1 MSTKEVKHEFLVHLH
16 VQGEKKNKNNALLST
31 KMSFKN
37 SLRNKTDCITN
48 NEKAKKVPLV
58 GKSLVP
64 PELAQVC
71 YCWLL
76 LLVHQLN

>member
-1 MSTKEVKHEFLVHLH
+1 MKHEFLVHLH
-16 VQGEKKNKNNALLST
+16 VQGAKRRINIMHFYGPKCLSRT
-31 KMSFKN
+31 P
-37 SLRNKTDCITN
+37 LDCITN

-58 GKSLVP
+58 EKSLGP

-71 YCWLL
+71 YCSLL

>member
-1 MSTKEVKHEFLVHLH
+1 MKHEFLVHL
-16 VQGEKKNKNNALLST
+16 QGEKKNKNNAFLST
-31 KMSFKN
+31 KMSFKV
-37 SLRNKTDCITN
+37 STPLDCITN

-58 GKSLVP
+58 EKSLGP
-64 PELAQVC
+64 PEWAQVS